1 LIVNIIINQ
10 KAIIAV
16 VPVIFN
22 SYITV
27 AMSPK
32 EINDKIK
39 EVIEKFQDFFK
50 KLIINDED
58 KLETIKF
65 LEKFLTENEIL
76 SKAFHLVLGVI
87 YNYMNLCIFIL

>member
-1 LIVNIIINQ
+1 M
-10 KAIIAV
+10 
-16 VPVIFN
+16 IFN